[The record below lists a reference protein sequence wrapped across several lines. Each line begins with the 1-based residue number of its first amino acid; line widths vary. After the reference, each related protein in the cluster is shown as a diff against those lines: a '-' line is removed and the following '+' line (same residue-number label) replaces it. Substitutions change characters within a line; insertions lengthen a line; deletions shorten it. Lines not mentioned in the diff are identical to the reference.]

1 MKPRVNLVD
10 VRHATC
16 TRCEDP
22 TKDVVAILW
31 QEDSTGQ
38 YLCCCAECL
47 QPSLDTAVANQSV
60 AELFT
65 NLPSQHQEDKTN
77 GQAKETH

>member
-10 VRHATC
+10 VRRASC

-22 TKDVVAILW
+22 TKVVVAIIW
-31 QEDSTGQ
+31 QEDSAGE
-38 YLCCCAECL
+38 YNCCCADCL
-47 QPSLDTAVANQSV
+47 QPSLDTAVANQNM

-65 NLPSQHQEDKTN
+65 NIPH
-77 GQAKETH
+77 KEG